1 MGSDK
6 PNHQIRKPPAD
17 DDVNAFIEG
26 GVEDD
31 TADTQTSGNSD
42 VQTSERTQTTVYL
55 DPEVKRK
62 LKARCNLEDREM
74 SAFVN
79 DLIADELEGW
89 TPDL

>member
-17 DDVNAFIEG
+17 DEVSSFIEG
-26 GVEDD
+26 ED
-31 TADTQTSGNSD
+31 ADTQTSRSPD
-42 VQTSERTQTTVYL
+42 AQTSERAQTTVYL

-62 LKARCNLEDREM
+62 LKARCNLEGLEM
-74 SAFVN
+74 SKVVN